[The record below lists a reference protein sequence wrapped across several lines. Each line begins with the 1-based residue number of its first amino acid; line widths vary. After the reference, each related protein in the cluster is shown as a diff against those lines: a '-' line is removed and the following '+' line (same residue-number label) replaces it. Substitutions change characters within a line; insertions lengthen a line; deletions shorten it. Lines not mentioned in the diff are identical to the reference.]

1 MLSLT
6 AANWVLVVAMV
17 VFTAVAAVWD
27 LREKRIPNKLTLPM
41 FFAGWVYQIAFH
53 GWAGVLDGLAGFA
66 IGFGVL
72 FVLWFIGGGG
82 GGDVK
87 LMGALAV
94 WMGYKLT
101 LLVLVAST
109 FAVIVITMGVVVWG
123 AVNRGVRK
131 TQEKYK
137 GKVGETRVQKHARR
151 ILPYAVPVAVATW
164 LVLAWQ
170 IPALNKAARA
180 AEKPAEKA
188 APGAVEPGEPA
199 KTVEPAKPAA
209 EGGK

>member
-17 VFTAVAAVWD
+17 AFTAVAAVWD

-41 FFAGWVYQIAFH
+41 FFAGWIYQIAFH
-53 GWAGVLDGLAGFA
+53 GWAGVLDGLAGFG

-87 LMGALAV
+87 LMGAMAV
-94 WMGYKLT
+94 WMGYRLT
-101 LLVLVAST
+101 LLVLVSST
-109 FAVIVITMGVVVWG
+109 VAVVAITMGVVAWG
-123 AVNRGVRK
+123 VVNRGMRK
-131 TQEKYK
+131 TQERLK
-137 GKVGETRVQKHARR
+137 GQVGESRAQKQARR
-151 ILPYAVPVAVATW
+151 VLPYAVPVALATW
-164 LVLAWQ
+164 LVLAWK

-180 AEKPAEKA
+180 AEKPVEKA
-188 APGAVEPGEPA
+188 VPAQVE
-199 KTVEPAKPAA
+199 

>member
-6 AANWVLVVAMV
+6 TANWVLVVAMV
-17 VFTAVAAVWD
+17 AFTAIAAAWD

-53 GWAGVLDGLAGFA
+53 GWAGMLDGLAGFA

-94 WMGYKLT
+94 WMGFHLT

-109 FAVIVITMGVVVWG
+109 VAVVFITMGVVGWG
-123 AVNRGVRK
+123 VINRGMRK
-131 TQEKYK
+131 TQQRLK
-137 GKVGETRVQKHARR
+137 GKVGETRAEKQARR

-164 LVLAWQ
+164 LVLAWK

-180 AEKPAEKA
+180 AEKPVEKA
-188 APGAVEPGEPA
+188 APVNVE
-199 KTVEPAKPAA
+199 
-209 EGGK
+209 EGRK

>member
-17 VFTAVAAVWD
+17 VFTAVAAAWD

-41 FFAGWVYQIAFH
+41 FFAGWIYQIAFH

-87 LMGALAV
+87 LMGAMSV
-94 WMGYKLT
+94 WMGFQMT
-101 LLVLVAST
+101 LLVLVTST
-109 FAVIVITMGVVVWG
+109 AAVVLLTMGAVVWG
-123 AVNRGVRK
+123 ILNRGMRK
-131 TQEKYK
+131 TQERLKAK
-137 GKVGETRVQKHARR
+137 AGETRAQKQARR
-151 ILPYAVPVAVATW
+151 ILPYAVPVALATW
-164 LVLAWQ
+164 LVLAWK
-170 IPALNKAARA
+170 IPGLNKAARA
-180 AEKPAEKA
+180 AEKPVEKA
-188 APGAVEPGEPA
+188 APAQPA
-199 KTVEPAKPAA
+199 EVQK
-209 EGGK
+209 

>member
-1 MLSLT
+1 MFSLI

-17 VFTAVAAVWD
+17 VFTTVAAAWD

-53 GWAGVLDGLAGFA
+53 GWAGVLDGMAGFA

-87 LMGALAV
+87 LMGAMSV
-94 WMGYKLT
+94 WMGFQMT

-109 FAVIVITMGVVVWG
+109 ATVVLLTLG
-123 AVNRGVRK
+123 AVAWGIMNRGMRK
-131 TQEKYK
+131 TQERLK
-137 GKVGETRVQKHARR
+137 GKVGETRVQKQARR
-151 ILPYAVPVAVATW
+151 ILPYAVPVALATW
-164 LVLAWQ
+164 LVLAWK
-170 IPALNKAARA
+170 IPGLNKAARA
-180 AEKPAEKA
+180 AETPVDKA
-188 APGAVEPGEPA
+188 APAQPA
-199 KTVEPAKPAA
+199 EVQK
-209 EGGK
+209 

>member
-6 AANWVLVVAMV
+6 TANWVLVVAMV
-17 VFTAVAAVWD
+17 AFTAIAAGWD

-53 GWAGVLDGLAGFA
+53 GWVGVLDGLAGFA

-94 WMGYKLT
+94 WMGYHLT

-109 FAVIVITMGVVVWG
+109 VAVVFITMGVVGWG
-123 AVNRGVRK
+123 VVKRGMRK
-131 TQEKYK
+131 TQQRLK
-137 GKVGETRVQKHARR
+137 GKVGETRAEKRARR

-164 LVLAWQ
+164 LVLAWKV
-170 IPALNKAARA
+170 PALNKAARA
-180 AEKPAEKA
+180 AEKPVEKA
-188 APGAVEPGEPA
+188 APA
-199 KTVEPAKPAA
+199 KLE